1 MITGH
6 TRLLAVLG
14 DPVHHSLSPLMH
26 NAALAH
32 AQVDA
37 CYVALP
43 VPADHLGEVLS
54 ALWHTQWLGLNITIP
69 HKQRVMQYVTDLTPA
84 AQAIGAVN
92 TLYRGAS
99 GWCGANTD
107 GLGFV
112 QPLAGWSGEMA
123 VVLGYGGAARA
134 VVWGLQQIGCTAIHV
149 FSRQPQQPVMPPAQ
163 LHPWSDLPVYLPHA
177 DLVVN
182 TTPLGM
188 TPDVAASP
196 LTPEQLQ
203 TLPAGAWVYD
213 LIYTPRPTQLLR
225 WAAALGYPTQDGLA
239 MLVGQGAAAWEYW
252 FQRAAPLSVMTAS
265 LEQYFQESLQP
276 MSASAVAGP
285 TSETQG

>member
-1 MITGH
+1 MITSR
-6 TRLLAVLG
+6 TRLLAVVG

-26 NAALAH
+26 NAALAQ
-32 AQVDA
+32 AQIDA

-43 VPADHLGEVLS
+43 VAADQLGNVLA
-54 ALWHTQWLGLNITIP
+54 ALWHTQWLGLSVTLP
-69 HKQRVMQYVTDLTPA
+69 HKQRVMAYLTEVTPV

-107 GLGFV
+107 GVGFV
-112 QPLAGWSGEMA
+112 QPLADWSGETA

-134 VVWGLQQIGCTAIHV
+134 VVWGLQQRGCTAIHI
-149 FSRQPQQPVMPPAQ
+149 FSRRPDQAVAPPAR
-163 LHPWSDLPVYLPHA
+163 LHPWSDLDTYLPQA

-188 TPDVAASP
+188 APEVTRSP

-203 TLPAGAWVYD
+203 QLPRGAWVYD

-225 WAAALGYPTQDGLA
+225 WAAALGYRTQDGLA
-239 MLVGQGAAAWEYW
+239 MLVGQGAAAWKYW
-252 FQRAAPLSVMTAS
+252 FQQEAPLAVMTQT
-265 LEQYFQESLQP
+265 LEQYLQQ
-276 MSASAVAGP
+276 MSASAAAGP
-285 TSETQG
+285 TRDTQG